1 MPQAPVE
8 VTESGPTWSIR
19 SVLQQIARIPS
30 EVLLGLFLLGLVI
43 YFSANSDV
51 FLSVDNIRNILL
63 SVTVLGIVAVPSTML
78 MVSGNVD
85 LSVGSAAAFCGMLFA
100 VTADDHGIALAIGAA
115 LVAGAVIGAVNGT
128 LVALIGIN
136 SIITT
141 LGMLSILRG
150 ATKLLSNG
158 QTTTISGF
166 DWLGS
171 GELLGLPVPVWFFAV
186 IAVVFYL
193 LMRYTVFGREVYA
206 LGSNSHAARLVGIR
220 PAPKLFALF
229 VITGLLT
236 AFAGL
241 ILTSELRAAAPLAG
255 EGLELSVVA
264 AVLLGGASL
273 NGGRGTVVGTTVG
286 VLILGTLNNGLT
298 IIHVT
303 SFWQEVARGAVL
315 VLAVGLDQL
324 RRLGKD

>member
-1 MPQAPVE
+1 MSQAPASLAG
-8 VTESGPTWSIR
+8 SGPSRTVR
-19 SVLQQIARIPS
+19 SGLQQLARIPS
-30 EVLLGLFLLGLVI
+30 ELLLVAFLLGLVI

-51 FLSVDNIRNILL
+51 FLTIDNLRNILL

-100 VTADDHGIALAIGAA
+100 VTADDHGLVLSLAIA

-158 QTTTISGF
+158 QTTIISGF

-171 GELLGLPVPVWFFAV
+171 GEMLGLPVPVWFFAG
-186 IAVVFYL
+186 IACAFYL
-193 LMRYTVFGREVYA
+193 LMRYTVFGRDVYA
-206 LGSNSHAARLVGIR
+206 LGSNAHAARLVGIR
-220 PAPKLFALF
+220 PAPRLFALF
-229 VITGLLT
+229 VITWRRSCMRRRRSPVRGWSCPWSPPSSS
-236 AFAGL
+236 AG
-241 ILTSELRAAAPLAG
+241 RA
-255 EGLELSVVA
+255 
-264 AVLLGGASL
+264 
-273 NGGRGTVVGTTVG
+273 
-286 VLILGTLNNGLT
+286 
-298 IIHVT
+298 
-303 SFWQEVARGAVL
+303 
-315 VLAVGLDQL
+315 
-324 RRLGKD
+324 